1 MLPIVIMEIADDSDR
16 AFMSQ
21 VYEQYRK
28 LMYAEA
34 QKTLSPV
41 DADDVVQD
49 VLVKLIEKIDVLR
62 TLQGKQLS
70 VYIGTA
76 VRHTAV
82 DFVRRR
88 NRESSNFWNQEL
100 ADATLTDDSADLE
113 EMLFREFN
121 LAEFH
126 RIWPQLD
133 EDVRY
138 IIESRYILHESD
150 EEIAKH
156 YNIRVDSVRM
166 RVTRAKRKAAK
177 ALREV
182 YINK

>member
-1 MLPIVIMEIADDSDR
+1 MFPIIIMEIEDDSDR
-16 AFMSQ
+16 AFIESI
-21 VYEQYRK
+21 YEQYHK
-28 LMYAEA
+28 LMFSEA
-34 QKTLSPV
+34 LKYVSKM

-49 VLVKLIEKIDVLR
+49 VLVKLIEKLEVLR
-62 TLQGKQLS
+62 GLKGKQHS

-76 VRHTAV
+76 VRHTSL
-82 DFVRRR
+82 DLIQRR

-100 ADATLTDDSADLE
+100 SDATLADESANVE
-113 EMLFREFN
+113 NIMIRELN
-121 LAEFH
+121 IAEFK

-138 IIESRYILHESD
+138 ILESRYVLKETD
-150 EEIAKH
+150 EEISKR
-156 YNIRVDSVRM
+156 YNIGVASVRM

-177 ALREV
+177 ALAEV